1 MSGGDRTDPSTQVH
15 AIRCAWVHMTASY
28 CAKHLILLLPE
39 DLAPAALLSIKK
51 PPGVTAGDPSMYR
64 AESHRGSIVD

>member
-39 DLAPAALLSIKK
+39 DLTPAALLSIEK
-51 PPGVTAGDPSMYR
+51 PSGVTAGDPGTYR
-64 AESHRGSIVD
+64 AESHRGSTVD